1 MHKLTVFPE
10 MEVSQRKGY
19 VLLHIVCNVV
29 LLIFTNFLYLKRAV
43 RNLRGCGKIPG
54 IFVFSGLSIKRVMLQ
69 YSCTGSRSLK
79 IFCKQYLN
87 G

>member
-1 MHKLTVFPE
+1 MYAPYCLQFCSRHFSQFP
-10 MEVSQRKGY
+10 VRR
-19 VLLHIVCNVV
+19 VARL
-29 LLIFTNFLYLKRAV
+29 NFI
-43 RNLRGCGKIPG
+43 GCGKIPG

-69 YSCTGSRSLK
+69 YSCIGSRSLK